1 MKDYVKIL
9 ESSKK
14 GSFQKIVTVRGN
26 QKASLQWNALNLIE
40 DASERMKTRLEDIL
54 DGHLTMKIPSVKLDL
69 FEKMGEE
76 PRLMVK
82 AQLYSSNS
90 KEILLKVF
98 VHELQSQ
105 GKTKKLAKAIY
116 HIELVNQHSGR
127 RVA

>member
-14 GSFQKIVTVRGN
+14 ASFQKIVTVRGN

-98 VHELQSQ
+98 VHEVQGQ

-116 HIELVNQHSGR
+116 HIELVNQQSGR

>member
-54 DGHLTMKIPSVKLDL
+54 DGHLTMKIPNVKLDL

-82 AQLYSSNS
+82 AQLYASNS

-105 GKTKKLAKAIY
+105 GKTKKLARAIY
-116 HIELVNQHSGR
+116 HIELVNQQSGR